1 MTQIKKAPDVSKYGL
16 NLNVVANK
24 SSLGMFDSPI
34 VKPGDIVATP
44 QMASPAIS
52 AKLPQVIIHRICYN
66 ALLIQLSENK
76 QSKVVLILD

>member
-1 MTQIKKAPDVSKYGL
+1 MTRVKKAPDVSKYNL

-44 QMASPAIS
+44 QMASPAIPT
-52 AKLPQVIIHRICYN
+52 KLPQVII
-66 ALLIQLSENK
+66 
-76 QSKVVLILD
+76 

>member
-1 MTQIKKAPDVSKYGL
+1 MTQIKKAPDVSKYAL

-44 QMASPAIS
+44 QMASPAIP
-52 AKLPQVIIHRICYN
+52 AKLPQVIIHRICCN
-66 ALLIQLSENK
+66 ALLIHSSEYKQLKLN
-76 QSKVVLILD
+76 